1 MGRTD
6 EALAYARVSLART
19 KRCHAPL
26 LQAVELGRVLTARG
40 EDAAALEAL
49 EWAATDAQRVGH
61 RGAKANLIRV
71 GPAPVCSAT
80 WRFLSSGASLWLF
93 ALPQWRFLLA
103 AMKEERYIAA
113 RRKHV
118 SSLCFCGEAMYHPC
132 GILRVCILPGGH
144 AALRDPRPGSDGAA
158 GAARLGARGAGAGN
172 GAVWALGSAI

>member
-61 RGAKANLIRV
+61 GGAEARHQPRRLI
-71 GPAPVCSAT
+71 SQ
-80 WRFLSSGASLWLF
+80 SEDLF
-93 ALPQWRFLLA
+93 ALPRGAFSWRQWR
-103 AMKEERYIAA
+103 
-113 RRKHV
+113 
-118 SSLCFCGEAMYHPC
+118 
-132 GILRVCILPGGH
+132 
-144 AALRDPRPGSDGAA
+144 
-158 GAARLGARGAGAGN
+158 
-172 GAVWALGSAI
+172 